1 MKIKRAI
8 RRRISI
14 AMGRPQTQRRFIDSA
29 LGVSGFLEVLKAEGI
44 DYAVLRWFEELPHV
58 APGEDIDI
66 LVADQ
71 DVERLTFYTKFIGK
85 KNDTPCDIYSVS
97 GLPGTS
103 SRNMPYYPVP
113 VARKIL
119 KNAIWVNG
127 LVRAPSC
134 DDHFLSMCYHAVYH
148 KGYASA
154 IPSENAD
161 RNRKVVLSCDHDYMG
176 TIKRLYEASSLRL
189 SDFSIT
195 LEALDRLLDE
205 AGWKPAYDTLQ
216 KMSVKNQWIHDA
228 LLSNVVDT
236 QESLR
241 GLTIFLVREMGM
253 PYLETIKEILF
264 EEGFDHVLEGCIPGE
279 DVGLVAAGIRGGN
292 WGKGPWPKSG
302 GLPAYYF
309 VVYDVK
315 LIPPTEAAEKEH
327 PGLVNERI
335 SLAKIKIRDYYN
347 REVSSQERCNI
358 IHSADNAVQA
368 LDYLNIIGSAKVSY
382 VQEVAER
389 KHAAFSTHFKVIKDL
404 SNHARRAKVE
414 LIEYKGQKAI
424 CKTFKEGREEFLN
437 REVVAREV
445 GAGLDE
451 VSEMLEVGDNYIVI
465 DFYDGSIDE
474 ISCVRPLFHSNAYLP
489 VWAIEKMKNIILY
502 YRERGYECVDFTPR
516 NILFDSRMGLKV
528 IDFEF
533 LQKGDAPS
541 DSLVGNF
548 AWYSAPD
555 SFQGDLPKWKNN
567 SSLYRR
573 RWFRYTGLPLFFCV
587 HDFPK
592 SVLHLVRGV
601 TFICFSVNNARRK
614 AVSLPQKR
622 HYMNN

>member
-14 AMGRPQTQRRFIDSA
+14 ALGRPQTQRRFIDSA
-29 LGVSGFLEVLKAEGI
+29 LGVSGFLEVLKAEDI
-44 DYAVLRWFEELPHV
+44 DYAVLRWFEELPYV

-66 LVADQ
+66 LVADE

-127 LVRAPSC
+127 TVRAPSC
-134 DDHFLSMCYHAVYH
+134 NDHFLSMCYHAVYH

-154 IPSENAD
+154 IPSEDVD
-161 RNRKVVLSCDHDYMG
+161 RNRNVVVSCDHDYMG
-176 TIKRLYEASSLRL
+176 KIKSLYESSNLKL
-189 SDFSIT
+189 TGFSIT
-195 LEALDRLLDE
+195 LEALDRLLGE

-228 LLSNVVDT
+228 LLSNLVDI
-236 QESLR
+236 EEPLR
-241 GLTIFLVREMGM
+241 GLTIFLVREEGM
-253 PYLETIKEILF
+253 SYLETIKETLF
-264 EEGFDHVLEGCIPGE
+264 EEGFDHVLEGSIPA
-279 DVGLVAAGIRGGN
+279 DNVSLVASGIRGGN
-292 WGKGPWPKSG
+292 WGRGPWPKSG
-302 GLPAYYF
+302 GLPGYYF
-309 VVYDVK
+309 VVYDAK
-315 LIPPTEAAEKEH
+315 PITPSAAAEKEH

-335 SLAKIKIRDYYN
+335 SMAKIKIRDFYN
-347 REVSSQERCNI
+347 HQVCPQERCNI
-358 IHSADNAVQA
+358 IHSADNAAQA
-368 LDYLNIIGSAKVSY
+368 LDYLKLIDPSNVDF
-382 VQEVAER
+382 VQEVAKN
-389 KHAAFSTHFKVIKDL
+389 KHATFATHFNVIKDL

-414 LIEYKGQKAI
+414 LIEYNGKKAI

-437 REVVAREV
+437 REVNAREV

-465 DFYDGSIDE
+465 DFYDRSIDD

-489 VWAIEKMKNIILY
+489 MWAIEKMKNIILY
-502 YRERGYECVDFTPR
+502 YRERGYECVDFSPK

-555 SFQGDLPKWKNN
+555 SFQGDLPKLKDN

-587 HDFPK
+587 HNFPK

-601 TFICFSVNNARRK
+601 TFVCFSVNNARRK

-622 HYMNN
+622 HYII